1 MSLCLPWLPLL
12 SALALLTTCA
22 SGSKCSKKIAL
33 TSPRRAQ
40 RHQAISLFGADLQSF
55 PYAGY
60 SIIVRTFIKDCR
72 HGKFLLLNGDM
83 ISNYVNM
90 YGEWSEAEV
99 ELFQDILSPASNV
112 VEVGANIGMHT
123 VPLSMICNEGK
134 VIAYEPQRPI
144 FHVLCGNIALN
155 NRLNIIAR
163 NIAVG
168 DTAEIVNIRTST
180 YEEPWNYGSFSVKQ
194 GFDTEGE
201 YKAET
206 TVTPVEV
213 IKIDEDQLLRTLPG
227 VDLIKIDAEG
237 FEPEILKGA
246 WDLITQHK
254 PRLFIEANSEPVVR
268 DVLQML
274 RAADYTAYWFIS
286 NRFRASNFNRNWF
299 RVNGY
304 DCNIICT
311 HHSRPISTR
320 HSLQPV
326 TDFGDIARGVPI
338 MD

>member
-1 MSLCLPWLPLL
+1 
-12 SALALLTTCA
+12 
-22 SGSKCSKKIAL
+22 
-33 TSPRRAQ
+33 
-40 RHQAISLFGADLQSF
+40 
-55 PYAGY
+55 
-60 SIIVRTFIKDCR
+60 
-72 HGKFLLLNGDM
+72 M

-123 VPLSMICNEGK
+123 IPLSMICSEGK
-134 VIAYEPQRPI
+134 VVAYEPQRPI

-168 DTAEIVNIRTST
+168 DTAGIVNIQTST
-180 YEEPWNYGSFSVKQ
+180 YEQPWNYGSFSIKQ
-194 GFDTEGE
+194 GFTTEGE
-201 YKAET
+201 YEAAT
-206 TVTPVEV
+206 TVTQVEV
-213 IKIDEDQLLRTLPG
+213 IKIDEDQQLRALSG

-246 WDLITQHK
+246 WDLIMLHK

-274 RAADYTAYWFIS
+274 SAAGYTAYWFIS
-286 NRFRASNFNRNWF
+286 NRFRTSNFNRNWF
-299 RVNGY
+299 RVNV
-304 DCNIICT
+304 
-311 HHSRPISTR
+311 SESPAPS
-320 HSLQPV
+320 
-326 TDFGDIARGVPI
+326 
-338 MD
+338 